1 MKKVF
6 DREKDPLSIDELA
19 YNSDGLIAVIIQ
31 DNESAEVLMLAWM
44 NREAVQKSLETGNT
58 WFWSRSRKKLWQ
70 KGEESGNI
78 QSIVSIAYDCDGD
91 TLLVKVQQGGDG
103 VACHTGAYSCF
114 YRELAPL
121 VTPDIC

>member
-1 MKKVF
+1 VKKVF

-19 YNSDGLIAVIIQ
+19 YNSDGLIAVIVQ

-70 KGEESGNI
+70 KGEESGNV

>member
-1 MKKVF
+1 VKEVF

>member
-1 MKKVF
+1 MKEVF

>member
-19 YNSDGLIAVIIQ
+19 YNSDGLIAVIVQ

-70 KGEESGNI
+70 KGEESGNV

-121 VTPDIC
+121 VTPDIS